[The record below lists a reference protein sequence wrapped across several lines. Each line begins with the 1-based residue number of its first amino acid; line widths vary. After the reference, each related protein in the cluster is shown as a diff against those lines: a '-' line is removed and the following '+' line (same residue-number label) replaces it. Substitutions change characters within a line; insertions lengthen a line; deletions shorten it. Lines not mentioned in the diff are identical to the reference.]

1 MEDLKNFSQEISFSD
16 SDFYNDR
23 LIPFAV
29 LKKFQDIATSHAEKL
44 GIGFDAMSQK
54 NILWIT
60 MRLKFK
66 VLGKIVPNTTLTIYT
81 YPQQKNVLEFD
92 RDFVIVDK
100 ISGKKLII
108 GTSKWCLID
117 KTTRRLSKMSNIDYP
132 FEFNNKPVFEGKF
145 LKTESFEPTDKPVL
159 IYQVEEGDIDSN
171 GHMNNTIYSKLI
183 MNALSNSFNQIDIFQ
198 INFLGEALLGDTIE
212 VFTKTEN
219 GNILA
224 LGKFPNGKQCFT
236 AFVSFQN

>member
-1 MEDLKNFSQEISFSD
+1 
-16 SDFYNDR
+16 
-23 LIPFAV
+23 
-29 LKKFQDIATSHAEKL
+29 
-44 GIGFDAMSQK
+44 
-54 NILWIT
+54 
-60 MRLKFK
+60 
-66 VLGKIVPNTTLTIYT
+66 
-81 YPQQKNVLEFD
+81 
-92 RDFVIVDK
+92 
-100 ISGKKLII
+100 
-108 GTSKWCLID
+108 
-117 KTTRRLSKMSNIDYP
+117 MSNIDYP